1 MRSLISPVMLLSLG
15 IIQALFPYFIISNH
29 VYSSYNVEGMF
40 DSRYLY
46 YWLILYLSFLIGAF
60 SIELIRKKKQ
70 YACNVYLKIFNIRRF
85 ENLYKTILFIVVGMS
100 IYSAIEFNGIPL
112 LMYDENYM
120 IQDSIAQRVNLPLG
134 YLSIYQVLAYLLS
147 FMNAV
152 FAISL
157 YTQDG
162 EASVKVKVIGLIS
175 MVLIFLSSMFFGHFQ
190 GVVISMFIMFMIPMV
205 VTNHPYNCYLHI
217 FSIKKHKVF
226 FTIIMIILLIII
238 MISLFGYTRSARNNN
253 ETIFFMDGL
262 NYMYSY
268 LFFPLLNGSH
278 LIENIDFI
286 SYNGNPLDLLKGI
299 FPYRVREYLFNI
311 EHLSYHLPE
320 PTAMLGTMASL
331 ISSFGGLVASVF
343 FYLLGIL
350 SQLLYRSRNITS
362 VAAYA
367 ILAWSLFAIHSYNT
381 VLSLNYFIFPVIL
394 IYIVNRHVKI
404 LYFR

>member
-1 MRSLISPVMLLSLG
+1 
-15 IIQALFPYFIISNH
+15 
-29 VYSSYNVEGMF
+29 
-40 DSRYLY
+40 
-46 YWLILYLSFLIGAF
+46 
-60 SIELIRKKKQ
+60 
-70 YACNVYLKIFNIRRF
+70 
-85 ENLYKTILFIVVGMS
+85 
-100 IYSAIEFNGIPL
+100 
-112 LMYDENYM
+112 
-120 IQDSIAQRVNLPLG
+120 
-134 YLSIYQVLAYLLS
+134 
-147 FMNAV
+147 
-152 FAISL
+152 
-157 YTQDG
+157 
-162 EASVKVKVIGLIS
+162 
-175 MVLIFLSSMFFGHFQ
+175 
-190 GVVISMFIMFMIPMV
+190 
-205 VTNHPYNCYLHI
+205 
-217 FSIKKHKVF
+217 
-226 FTIIMIILLIII
+226 
-238 MISLFGYTRSARNNN
+238 
-253 ETIFFMDGL
+253 MDGL